1 MRHAR
6 AGARVPD
13 SRPKDVWRLTAVGP
27 AWMVPVFA
35 VATIALGAWGWL
47 SYGRRLDEALY
58 RSIALFSIAN
68 QVYRDAPGNSDWRF
82 LIGRW
87 TGLMAEFGAA
97 LLAVG
102 ALLHQRGVF
111 VLAQLLRQHVVVLG
125 AGDLALNAFEAGQQ
139 ARRRVLWVG
148 APHLSA
154 GSFGALAIPGPA
166 DAQADALAAYAK
178 DADHVLVA
186 PDDDADGIVLAR
198 RVRAA
203 APDARIT
210 LLLRD
215 ASLAEA
221 AAAMINE
228 ARTRV
233 ISPSVLAARALHLEH
248 PPFLIAKD
256 LGHRRIHALIV
267 GFGQAG
273 QAVARD
279 IIVNCRTADLDLPN
293 ITVIDPAAAALE
305 GVMRARAPELD
316 ACARF
321 TFIQGAVGTDGVAP
335 AVNVLLREIDDGGP
349 ITAAYVCRRQ
359 DTEGLGAAAVLQ
371 TVFRSTAHP
380 NPRLFLRLRDL
391 QSLADAGGQDRRGLN
406 ALTPFGD
413 SASIIR
419 ASEFLSDE
427 PDQAARAFSAAYR
440 QLLPPQVREDPEVRS
455 ARPWDELDE
464 TFRQATRDAVAHIP
478 AKMQSAGID
487 PALWL
492 GLNGTPELPRTVRLA
507 ASDEDQERLAR
518 LEHERWNAQ
527 RRMEGWQLTRGP
539 KDEARALHP
548 NLRPYEDLSETVKA
562 YDRALVLE
570 TESICW
576 NAYDAGTNRRG
587 S

>member
-87 TGLMAEFGAA
+87 TGLLAEFGAA

-359 DTEGLGAAAVLQ
+359 DTE
-371 TVFRSTAHP
+371 
-380 NPRLFLRLRDL
+380 
-391 QSLADAGGQDRRGLN
+391 
-406 ALTPFGD
+406 
-413 SASIIR
+413 
-419 ASEFLSDE
+419 
-427 PDQAARAFSAAYR
+427 
-440 QLLPPQVREDPEVRS
+440 
-455 ARPWDELDE
+455 
-464 TFRQATRDAVAHIP
+464 
-478 AKMQSAGID
+478 
-487 PALWL
+487 
-492 GLNGTPELPRTVRLA
+492 
-507 ASDEDQERLAR
+507 
-518 LEHERWNAQ
+518 
-527 RRMEGWQLTRGP
+527 
-539 KDEARALHP
+539 
-548 NLRPYEDLSETVKA
+548 
-562 YDRALVLE
+562 
-570 TESICW
+570 
-576 NAYDAGTNRRG
+576 
-587 S
+587 